1 MAKTF
6 ILELRE
12 DMASFDP
19 ASGVLT
25 TIDTMPGNDKPT
37 EYHYR
42 LPRGATLSISR
53 NKADR
58 TVIYMSGWQITFN
71 PQHFPELDQQFRYYW
86 FHGKVTP

>member
-6 ILELRE
+6 ILTL
-12 DMASFDP
+12 DADKAAFDP

-25 TIDTMPGNDKPT
+25 TLDTVPGNTAPT

-53 NKADR
+53 KADK
-58 TVIYMSGWQITFN
+58 TVIFMPGWQITFS
-71 PQHFPELDQQFRYYW
+71 PKDFPDLDQQFRYYW